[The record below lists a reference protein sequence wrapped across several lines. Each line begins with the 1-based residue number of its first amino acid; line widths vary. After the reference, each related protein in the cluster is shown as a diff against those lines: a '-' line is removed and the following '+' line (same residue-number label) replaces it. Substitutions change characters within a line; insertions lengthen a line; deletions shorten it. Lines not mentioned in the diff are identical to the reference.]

1 MPVEISFKHKIEKR
15 GMQSIPQPSEANMST
30 PRPTV
35 DVEVNDCTN
44 EMYKERKRIMMK
56 HVHASHEMRRVVN
69 TYRDY
74 QIKLIIKNSSCSIKA
89 AKEKSEDPYPYNSTF
104 IFYCVGKGGSV

>member
-30 PRPTV
+30 PRPTI
-35 DVEVNDCTN
+35 DVEENWCNSD
-44 EMYKERKRIMMK
+44 MLKARKKIMMK

-69 TYRDY
+69 TYREY
-74 QIKLIIKNSSCSIKA
+74 QIKLLVAKKNSIKA
-89 AKEKSEDPYPYNSTF
+89 AKEKSEDPYPYESTF
-104 IFYCVGKGGSV
+104 IFYCLGKGVSV